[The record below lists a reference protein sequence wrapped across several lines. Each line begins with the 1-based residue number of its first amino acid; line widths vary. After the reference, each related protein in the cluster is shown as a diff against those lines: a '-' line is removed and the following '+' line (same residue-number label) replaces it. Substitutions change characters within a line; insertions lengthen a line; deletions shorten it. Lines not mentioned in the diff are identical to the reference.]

1 MASTLSRMLFCITPD
16 KHEEAALQQCLSE
29 HPEIKFVSLVG
40 LDVFGHD
47 TDEKVPVREI
57 FKDYKG
63 FLKNGVQTDGSSVL
77 LPGIADITNARVDI
91 VPDADANWYVD
102 HNFDNIDEETGLP
115 VGTLRIPAVLMHN
128 SDTPVGSRAILR
140 DAVAEFKRGLVQA
153 LRDNPYVFEF
163 LPIESADEIED
174 VQLTAATELEFYVK
188 TPHEVADKEKL
199 HTSQEMKE
207 QYWKRTIGPVRTAL
221 EKTLEVLDC
230 YGFEVEMGHKEVGGV
245 KADITTDGYDHIMEQ
260 LEIDWRYSD
269 PMGTADKD
277 NLARYVIK
285 DVFRSRGL
293 DVTFMAK
300 PVEGVAGSGKHTHFG
315 AAVKLKDGRKV
326 NLFSAL
332 DPEKDYLSPVGFGA
346 LMGLLKHYEIINP
359 LASATTD
366 SLNRLKPGY
375 EAPICIVTSLGRDV
389 KTPSRNRT
397 VLAGLI
403 RDAANPLATRFELRS
418 PNPKSNT
425 YLVMASCLQ
434 AMMDGIEAVAE
445 SGLSAREL
453 EACMNKKRGEECFY
467 LEKDR
472 EYRSESD
479 IFEDYDSEERD
490 LLYGKAPRTVW
501 ENLAAFERCPE
512 KTAVLYKGGVMNPS
526 HIASFRTAALD
537 LWATEVRDRMIP
549 DMRNK
554 VISFKRLHQPGINP
568 LDDVRWESVNSL
580 RRRLAKDC
588 SEDKPCMLD
597 ELTELLNARQDEKA
611 SDLLVETVELL
622 ARLETMYGNYS
633 QNIID

>member
-1 MASTLSRMLFCITPD
+1 MAYENMLYRIEKDDHSP
-16 KHEEAALQQCLSE
+16 ERIRAILEA
-29 HPEIKFVSLVG
+29 HPEVRFVSLVG
-40 LDVFGHD
+40 VDIYGHD
-47 TDEKVPVREI
+47 TDEKIPVRIMLDDIE
-57 FKDYKG
+57 D
-63 FLKNGVQTDGSSVL
+63 FLLHGVRTDGSSVL
-77 LPGIADITNARVDI
+77 LSNIADITNARVDLI
-91 VPDADANWYVD
+91 PDCGVNWYVD
-102 HNFDNIDEETGLP
+102 YNFDNFDDANGEYLP
-115 VGTLRIPAVLMHN
+115 VGTLRIPATLLHN
-128 SDTPVGSRAILR
+128 GVEPVGSRSVLIKAEKSFEERMI
-140 DAVAEFKRGLVQA
+140 AVLKSRPDLAEKMGF
-153 LRDNPYVFEF
+153 DP
-163 LPIESADEIED
+163 DD
-174 VQLTAATELEFYVK
+174 VTGISITAATELEFYVR
-188 TPHEVADKEKL
+188 TPHEAADVKRL

-207 QYWKRTIGPVRTAL
+207 QYWKRTVGPVRSSLEQCIAL
-221 EKTLEVLDC
+221 LDN
-230 YGFEVEMGHKEVGGV
+230 YGFGVEMGHKEAGG
-245 KADITTDGYDHIMEQ
+245 ANAEMGRGGDYDHIMEQ
-260 LEIDWRYSD
+260 MEIDWHYSS
-269 PMGTADKD
+269 PVQAAD
-277 NLARYVIK
+277 NENQIK
-285 DVFRSRGL
+285 YIVEDSFAQNAL
-293 DVTFMAK
+293 EVTFQAK
-300 PVEGVAGSGKHTHFG
+300 PVEGIAGSGKHVHLG
-315 AAVKLKDGRKV
+315 IMAVLRDGSKV
-326 NLFSAL
+326 NLFTAFTR
-332 DPEKDYLSPVGFGA
+332 DDYMNPVGYGA
-346 LMGLLKHYEIINP
+346 LMGLLKNYEIINP
-359 LASATTD
+359 IANCTIDA
-366 SLNRLKPGY
+366 LNRLKPGY
-375 EAPICIVTSLGRDV
+375 EAPVSTVCCLGRDV
-389 KTPSRNRT
+389 NTPSRNRT
-397 VLAGLI
+397 VLIGLI
-403 RDAANPLATRFELRS
+403 RDFDAPKATHFELRS

-453 EACMNKKRGEECFY
+453 EACMNKRRGEECFY

-622 ARLETMYGNYS
+622 ARLETMYGSYS